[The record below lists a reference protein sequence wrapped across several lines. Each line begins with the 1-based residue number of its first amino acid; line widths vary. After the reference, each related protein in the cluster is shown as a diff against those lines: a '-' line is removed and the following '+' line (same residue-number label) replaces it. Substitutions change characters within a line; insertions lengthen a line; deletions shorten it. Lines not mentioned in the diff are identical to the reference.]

1 MNKKIIVSGIVILT
15 LLIITGIATILVQTP
30 TQTTTRA
37 TLNLNYPTWEF
48 KGKTAENWVG
58 AGLKN
63 LIVKNSALQGT
74 IVTTPAYLYSPPRLL
89 IGKEKSQSNKI
100 TIKMSLEKKPKDP
113 EKINFTLALSY
124 LTNKNNNWENTTP
137 QTKKVTNFFTQE
149 AYEFILPLLPQDEY
163 ITAFRL
169 GFRDIK
175 DHLLIVKS
183 IKVE

>member
-1 MNKKIIVSGIVILT
+1 MNKKIIVPGIVILT
-15 LLIITGIATILVQTP
+15 LLIITGIATFLVQTP

-100 TIKMSLEKKPKDP
+100 
-113 EKINFTLALSY
+113 NFTLALSY

-137 QTKKVTNFFTQE
+137 QTKKVTNFFSQE
-149 AYEFILPLLPQDEY
+149 SYEFILPLLPQDEY

-169 GFRDIK
+169 SFRDIK